1 MTPQQLIVQEAE
13 KVHAE
18 TKVRLQNLKK
28 IALSEA
34 WITLQLIVASIVQI
48 IETIATDLSGPEKKA
63 VAIEYINNF
72 YDSVFTIIDIPL
84 IPNLIEPIIHKYIKS
99 ILMILV
105 SSSVDATVTI
115 FRQTGVFLKK
125 GTI

>member
-1 MTPQQLIVQEAE
+1 MISQQLIVAEAE

-18 TKVRLQNLKK
+18 TKARVQSLKK
-28 IALSEA
+28 VALSEA
-34 WITLQLIVASIVQI
+34 WIILQLVVASIVQI
-48 IETIATDLSGPEKKA
+48 IETIATDLSGSQKKTI
-63 VAIEYINNF
+63 AIEYVNNF

-84 IPNLIEPIIHKYIKS
+84 VPNLIEPIIHKYIKS
-99 ILMILV
+99 ILMILI
-105 SSSVDATVTI
+105 SSSIDATVTI

>member
-1 MTPQQLIVQEAE
+1 MISQQLIVAEAE

-18 TKVRLQNLKK
+18 TKARVQSLKK
-28 IALSEA
+28 VALSEA
-34 WITLQLIVASIVQI
+34 WIILQLVVASIVQI
-48 IETIATDLSGPEKKA
+48 IETIATDLSGSQKKA
-63 VAIEYINNF
+63 IAIEYVNNF

-84 IPNLIEPIIHKYIKS
+84 VPNLIEPIIHKYIKS
-99 ILMILV
+99 ILMILI
-105 SSSVDATVTI
+105 SSSIDATVTI